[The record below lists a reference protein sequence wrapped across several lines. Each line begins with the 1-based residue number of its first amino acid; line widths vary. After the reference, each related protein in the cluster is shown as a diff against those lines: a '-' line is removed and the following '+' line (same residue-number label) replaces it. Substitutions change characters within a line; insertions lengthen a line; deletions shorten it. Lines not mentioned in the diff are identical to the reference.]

1 MSVIRVGSTGSYAE
15 GWEQIFGGAGARG
28 GKSGTKPA
36 RRKAKVAKA
45 SREKAAAPKAATS
58 KAATKKAARKKPKAK
73 ARRR

>member
-28 GKSGTKPA
+28 RKSGTKPA
-36 RRKAKVAKA
+36 KRKAKAAKA
-45 SREKAAAPKAATS
+45 NRAKAATN
-58 KAATKKAARKKPKAK
+58 KAARKKPKAK

>member
-28 GKSGTKPA
+28 RKSGTKPA
-36 RRKAKVAKA
+36 KRKAKAAKA
-45 SREKAAAPKAATS
+45 NRAKAAAPKAATN
-58 KAATKKAARKKPKAK
+58 KAARKKPKAK